1 MIRLY
6 AFAALALWGAVTDAD
21 AGAWTL
27 SRGEF
32 WGKLTYFRHST
43 EEWYL
48 GKGRFG
54 TPGARVRYDFDGRYE
69 SSAAFIEG
77 FYGLSDRLDL
87 GVQIPYFD
95 QSFAN
100 STFAEPR
107 GDTGLSD
114 IRVYGKLRLIDQPLI
129 FTLKTGAKMPTGEF
143 KNEDGLIPVGEGQW
157 DFDFVAQFGRS
168 FWPLL
173 LYANIDLGYRVR
185 THNAEIDRD
194 RYIGTL
200 EMCRNLALIIRRD
213 PLTAICNG
221 DTSNRYRQTLLKES
235 RPGFTHRH
243 DDPAPISVFPRNGSL
258 HERRI
263 GNGEGGFSCF
273 CIGRRPAYIDR
284 YELAGAFAIAHY
296 LGCKISE
303 QFLEYAAE
311 SLEFGRG
318 CRLGAAVCCPAGR
331 RQQNGVAGRSIT
343 VNGNAVKRS
352 ANSLFEQCPQHGCGQ
367 LRIGKYECQ
376 HRRHIRRNHAR
387 SFGNATKTDFGI
399 TNPRAPHR
407 PLRISVG
414 RTNRSGGVNPG
425 SSPTTGLHS

>member
-6 AFAALALWGAVTDAD
+6 AIVALALWGAATDAD

-107 GDTGLSD
+107 GDAGLSD

-194 RYIGTL
+194 PGDEWFLNAEVGYNLTRKLMLIGKCEIL
-200 EMCRNLALIIRRD
+200 R
-213 PLTAICNG
+213 G
-221 DTSNRYRQTLLKES
+221 
-235 RPGFTHRH
+235 
-243 DDPAPISVFPRNGSL
+243 DPAVVFGGIKADSKRITYIMPVALYAIDDRSAVEAALRISLNGRN
-258 HERRI
+258 
-263 GNGEGGFSCF
+263 
-273 CIGRRPAYIDR
+273 Y
-284 YELAGAFAIAHY
+284 
-296 LGCKISE
+296 
-303 QFLEYAAE
+303 
-311 SLEFGRG
+311 
-318 CRLGAAVCCPAGR
+318 PAGR
-331 RQQNGVAGRSIT
+331 QWVVGVSTA
-343 VNGNAVKRS
+343 
-352 ANSLFEQCPQHGCGQ
+352 L
-367 LRIGKYECQ
+367 
-376 HRRHIRRNHAR
+376 
-387 SFGNATKTDFGI
+387 
-399 TNPRAPHR
+399 
-407 PLRISVG
+407 
-414 RTNRSGGVNPG
+414 GGG
-425 SSPTTGLHS
+425 